1 MSYDYR
7 ICESKISDDDNE
19 LHTVYGIELYCN
31 GELIKA
37 YNDVFFEKEKAETL
51 TYLCN
56 ALGLS
61 PLHFPDVIED
71 ALID

>member
-1 MSYDYR
+1 MSYYYR
-7 ICESKISDDDNE
+7 ICESRISDEDNE
-19 LHTVYGIELYCN
+19 IHIVYGIELYC
-31 GELIKA
+31 GSMLIKS
-37 YNDVFFEKEKAETL
+37 YPDVFFEKEKAETL